1 MLQQGYYIF
10 CSFSLLHYPSTAH
23 IYFLTA
29 SLCTFVFWI
38 LSKPHAPVPSP
49 ALLDSLSK
57 PLSQLSQPHLFLL
70 EKAAR
75 PCLVPLILSP
85 NVLCWFNN
93 WEVGRFGWKTRRRGR
108 CFPLLN
114 AYFQLFIFDYISLLT
129 FSLEKNQATSVGGQ
143 PFRQGKTIQ
152 HVEQTTCRQF
162 QLSCHHP
169 RIKWFSVV
177 DGAVA
182 PQCPQDSRAACQQA
196 AESRDNA
203 VLAGSCQVILMA
215 AVCCS
220 YYSELYGLTVSHAKP
235 VINTE

>member
-57 PLSQLSQPHLFLL
+57 PLSQLSSPHLFLL
-70 EKAAR
+70 EKAVR

-93 WEVGRFGWKTRRRGR
+93 WEVGRFGWKTQRRGR

-114 AYFQLFIFDYISLLT
+114 AYFQLFIFDDISLT

-182 PQCPQDSRAACQQA
+182 PHCPQDSRAACQQA